1 MAKSVTK
8 ADLITDMANGGG
20 ITKSQ
25 ADLALQALTKAVK
38 SALSKGNK
46 VTLVGFGT
54 FLVAKRAARSG
65 VNPQT
70 KKRITIPA
78 SRAVKFKAGK
88 AMKDAVN
95 K

>member
-20 ITKSQ
+20 ITKAQ
-25 ADLALQALTKAVK
+25 ADLALQSLTKAVK
-38 SALSKGNK
+38 QALSKGNK

-70 KKRITIPA
+70 KKKITIPA

>member
-20 ITKSQ
+20 ITKAQ

-38 SALSKGNK
+38 QALSKGNK

-70 KKRITIPA
+70 KKKITIPA

>member
-20 ITKSQ
+20 ITKAQ
-25 ADLALQALTKAVK
+25 ADLALQALTKSIK
-38 SALSKGNK
+38 QALSKGNK

-70 KKRITIPA
+70 KKKITIPA

>member
-20 ITKSQ
+20 ITKAQ
-25 ADLALQALTKAVK
+25 ADLALQALTKSVK

-70 KKRITIPA
+70 KKKITIPA